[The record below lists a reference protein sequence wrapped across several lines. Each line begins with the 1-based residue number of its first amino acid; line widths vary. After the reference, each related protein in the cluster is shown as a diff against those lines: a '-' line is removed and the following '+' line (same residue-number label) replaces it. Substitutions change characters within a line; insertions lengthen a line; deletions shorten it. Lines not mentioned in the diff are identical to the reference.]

1 MRFRISLLVAS
12 SLLVTGPVAAQT
24 VFVGNDTQTPVYQYT
39 TSGSFIGPFGQ
50 NSATGSALDGL
61 GHVWTVAPN
70 FGSNHIV
77 MYDAAQNPLNSFTA
91 SVGGNWIE
99 DMAHGPGNTL
109 YAGTYEGN
117 IFNIDA
123 TTGAVNSQFAVAN
136 SQFTGVAFDGTNIW
150 ATGGLAGND
159 NIYLYTQS
167 GTLLNTFH
175 TGFSDGMGIGYFS
188 GSLWVGY
195 LNSDVRQFDL
205 TGNFIS
211 GFQAFS
217 AAHDGLEVGFIA
229 SNAVPEPASLALFAT
244 GCVGIFGVVRRRSGG
259 APTRIA

>member
-1 MRFRISLLVAS
+1 MRFPISLIVAS
-12 SLLVTGPVAAQT
+12 SLLATGPIAAQT
-24 VFVGNDTQTPVYQYT
+24 IFLGNDTNTPVYQYT

-50 NSATGSALDGL
+50 NGATGSALDGL
-61 GHVWTVAPN
+61 GHVWTVAPS
-70 FGSNHIV
+70 FGNNHIV
-77 MYDAAQNPLNSFTA
+77 MYDGSQNALNSFIA
-91 SVGGNWIE
+91 HVDGNWIE

-109 YAGTYEGN
+109 WAGTFEGN

-123 TTGAVNSQFAVAN
+123 TTGAVNSEFAVAN

-175 TGFSDGMGIGYFS
+175 TGFDGGMGIGYFA

-195 LNSDVRQFDL
+195 YQDVRQFDL

-211 GFQAFS
+211 GFTS
-217 AAHDGLEVGFIA
+217 PNYYHDGLEVGFIE
-229 SNAVPEPASLALFAT
+229 SNSVPEPASLALFAT
-244 GCVGIFGVVRRRSGG
+244 GCVGVLGVIRRRRTG
-259 APTRIA
+259 APTPIA